1 MPDKIKPSEVSE
13 LLLNELQNVNAEVQ
27 FEEVG
32 KVLQVSDGVARLY
45 GLRNATQNELLEFEN
60 GTMAI
65 VMNLEEDNVGVVLL
79 GSSEGIKVG

>member
-32 KVLQVSDGVARLY
+32 KVLQVTRTSAR
-45 GLRNATQNELLEFEN
+45 RF
-60 GTMAI
+60 
-65 VMNLEEDNVGVVLL
+65 
-79 GSSEGIKVG
+79 SSSTIRMFTGHPSLFDTSPAE